1 MEEVTENLPWKPVV
15 NFLKEVLTGGAVI
28 EQFSG
33 CQPVTGEVEV
43 GVDLKIMYYLKF
55 TFFFFFHLQAHY
67 CLHYSI
73 LFTYTNDIAML
84 CLWYNSSRI

>member
-43 GVDLKIMYYLKF
+43 GVDLP
-55 TFFFFFHLQAHY
+55 
-67 CLHYSI
+67 
-73 LFTYTNDIAML
+73 
-84 CLWYNSSRI
+84 